1 MIGRLKDLAFSRS
14 GEQIVSITVKS
25 DISELFDE
33 LKDADIDF
41 EIKKHRERR
50 SLDANSYCWVLCGK
64 IADKLADDD
73 VKNTKEGVYRAAIRE
88 IGVYKDFPNMSP
100 DDAKTIRTAWGMLGT
115 GWVTE
120 QVDYS
125 HDGKF
130 VTIRCYYGSST
141 YNTKQMSRLIDNLVQ
156 DCETLGIPTETPEQ
170 IEKIKSLW
178 ANAPKKDNRNGRQ

>member
-14 GEQIVSITVKS
+14 GERIVSITVKS

-73 VKNTKEGVYRAAIRE
+73 VKNTQEGVYRAAIRE

-156 DCETLGIPTETPEQ
+156 DCEALGIPTETPEE
-170 IEKIKSLW
+170 IEKIKLLW
-178 ANAPKKDNRNGRQ
+178 ATCPER

>member
-1 MIGRLKDLAFSRS
+1 MIGKLKDITFTRS
-14 GEQIVSITVKS
+14 GEQI
-25 DISELFDE
+25 ISFSTKTDFTEAFDS
-33 LKDADIDF
+33 LKDFDVDV
-41 EIKKHRERR
+41 EIKRYRQKR

-88 IGVYKDFPNMSP
+88 IGVYKDFQNMSP

-156 DCETLGIPTETPEQ
+156 DCEALGIPTETPEQ

-178 ANAPKKDNRNGRQ
+178 ATAPKKG